1 MAAGAAGI
9 RRVVPGLVV
18 LAVVAVAA
26 DAVAG
31 ALPRVDALVVAVG
44 LGVLLGN
51 LTSVPDVVWPGI
63 ERHKLLLETG
73 IVLLGASVSI
83 DQVVS
88 SGPVLVGL
96 VVATVAFGVAFV
108 EVVSRRVTA
117 LSARSGSLLAAGAA
131 ICGVSAVAAVA
142 RGIDADR
149 DTLAYAAGAVLLLDA
164 VTLVVYPAVGG
175 LLGLPDRV
183 FGVWAGLS
191 MFSTGPVAAAGFAHS
206 PVAGRWATLTKL
218 VRNALLGV
226 VATGYAVGYA
236 RSGDGADGS
245 RIGVGDVWGEFPKF
259 LVGFLVVAFVANAG
273 LLSGAALAT
282 LGRAADWLF
291 ALAFVGVGFSI
302 RIDEMRSVGVTPIAV
317 LFLYLL
323 VVSALTLAVVSV
335 LL

>member
-259 LVGFLVVAFVANAG
+259 LVGFILVAVVANVG
-273 LLSGAALAT
+273 VLSPGEVGAVETASE
-282 LGRAADWLF
+282 WLF
-291 ALAFVGVGFSI
+291 ALAFAGVGFSL
-302 RIDEMRSVGVTPIAV
+302 RVEEVRDAGLAPVAV
-317 LFLYLL
+317 LVANLV
-323 VVSALTLAVVSV
+323 VVSALTLAATT
-335 LL
+335 LLL